1 MEEYG
6 KKEITVCI
14 IVLIAIAFA
23 VWYAIAGRGAISDI
37 GRGFDTTREQLQD
50 AESRQ
55 QEERRTIESA
65 ESAVESSEQSIGNAE
80 NAIESS
86 EQSIESSRE
95 SIGRGQ
101 ESVGRIQESIAGIQG
116 TTEQIEAV
124 ERRDAEVIGQSERI
138 LEKVRKGTE
147 TQSKGNG
154 NAT

>member
-1 MEEYG
+1 MEEYD
-6 KKEITVCI
+6 KKEIAVCI
-14 IVLIAIAFA
+14 VVLIVVAFA
-23 VWYAIAGRGAISDI
+23 VWYALAGRGAISDI

-55 QEERRTIESA
+55 REEGRTIESA
-65 ESAVESSEQSIGNAE
+65 ESAVESSEQSISNAE
-80 NAIESS
+80 SAIESS
-86 EQSIESSRE
+86 EQSINGSRE

-101 ESVGRIQESIAGIQG
+101 ESVGGIQKSIAGIQD
-116 TTEQIEAV
+116 TTGQIEAI
-124 ERRDAEVIGQSERI
+124 ERRDTEIIGQSERI